1 MAAPGTPNAQVTPS
15 RSSTRTAAS
24 TARIL
29 AIASSLVKCFPV
41 YLPGVAGNC
50 EERAADITYSD
61 SENDA

>member
-1 MAAPGTPNAQVTPS
+1 MAAPGTPNAHVTPS

-29 AIASSLVKCFPV
+29 AIASSPGKFPSPHV
-41 YLPGVAGNC
+41 RDMRGNC